1 METRVKPYG
10 EPESGIGVTD
20 NLEWEAGKVKE
31 TGVKCLYSALL
42 KAMYPNH
49 LLRILPLKVNEAI

>member
-10 EPESGIGVTD
+10 EPESGIGMTD

-42 KAMYPNH
+42 KAMYP
-49 LLRILPLKVNEAI
+49 LKVISPS